1 MDGQHAAQ
9 YIPIIG
15 APSRL
20 TQRKHAMI
28 RNAML
33 ALALGCSAIALTACN
48 TVRGV
53 GQDLESVA
61 DAGEEAIN

>member
-1 MDGQHAAQ
+1 
-9 YIPIIG
+9 
-15 APSRL
+15 
-20 TQRKHAMI
+20 MI

-33 ALALGCSAIALTACN
+33 ALALGCSAIALSACN

-61 DAGEEAIN
+61 NTGEEVIN